1 MTYPMM
7 QHIPLQSAY
16 LCQDCNCIGNC
27 REQCPACA
35 SSVLMNLSCVL
46 DREPVDRE
54 PVDREPETVAA
65 AETLSVPRFYPHPV
79 GKLTTM
85 VA

>member
-7 QHIPLQSAY
+7 QHIPLKSAF

-27 REQCPACA
+27 AEQCPACA
-35 SSVLMNLSCVL
+35 SAVLLNLSSVL
-46 DREPVDRE
+46 
-54 PVDREPETVAA
+54 DREPETVVL
-65 AETLSVPRFYPHPV
+65 AETHSVPRFYPHSV
-79 GKLTTM
+79 AEFTAM